1 MQTLPLRR
9 YREKKNT
16 KSLKSS
22 HTRDPLAADL
32 ILYLGK
38 DTCPPK
44 TPGNLN
50 GTYNT
55 PNHTQGVQTMEEPL
69 KGLSCVIVWC
79 KP

>member
-1 MQTLPLRR
+1 MNPPPEEIEGEEEYEITEIL
-9 YREKKNT
+9 
-16 KSLKSS
+16 S
-22 HTRDPLAADL
+22 HQGSPGHQS
-32 ILYLGK
+32 YLVSWKGYLS
-38 DTCPPK
+38 TE

-55 PNHTQGVQTMEEPL
+55 PNHTQGVQTTEEPL